1 MTLPDDGDGRTAPWS
16 RVSIGS
22 NLRGSQCASNVHEP
36 FCADCAVEGLEWG
49 FYMDRHLIEGFEA
62 CGPKLRQAVA
72 GLSPEEL
79 TARPG
84 PGDWS
89 ILELVIHLA
98 DSDSIAIDR
107 MKRMLIE
114 DNPPLLYAD
123 ETAYVRLLAS
133 HEQSLED
140 SRLDAVRARPSPVR
154 PRVPRL
160 LPDEAFDRLGTHNRR
175 GILTVGGSVK
185 DYIDHVDHH
194 LAFLLEKRARL
205 DKLRPQPPQPA
216 PHAQCKGE
224 VP

>member
-1 MTLPDDGDGRTAPWS
+1 
-16 RVSIGS
+16 
-22 NLRGSQCASNVHEP
+22 
-36 FCADCAVEGLEWG
+36 
-49 FYMDRHLIEGFEA
+49 MDRHLIEEFEA
-62 CGPKLRQAVA
+62 CGPRLRQAVA
-72 GLSPEEL
+72 GLSLEEL

-140 SRLDAVRARPSPVR
+140 ALTLFELGPPSVH
-154 PRVPRL
+154 PRVAGP
-160 LPDEAFDRLGTHNRR
+160 ARR
-175 GILTVGGSVK
+175 GI
-185 DYIDHVDHH
+185 
-194 LAFLLEKRARL
+194 
-205 DKLRPQPPQPA
+205 RPTRHAQPPRS
-216 PHAQCKGE
+216 
-224 VP
+224 